1 MSALYQR
8 ARPVTF
14 DEVVGQEHVKD
25 VLTSAVARGLTGHAY
40 LFSGPRGVGKT
51 TTARLLAMAVNCE
64 REDPTERP
72 CGTCESCRLVQGG
85 GHPDVIELDAASNNS
100 VEDVRDLRERVGL
113 ASLRGGTR
121 VWILDEAHMLTR
133 AAANALLKTLEEP
146 PPGLMFVL
154 ATTEPEKLPPT
165 ILSRC
170 QHFRFRRLTDGE
182 ILGKLG
188 RLCEAAGV
196 SAEEAALSLVARA
209 AEGAMRD
216 AESLLERLL
225 VGGEAITAAAVEDA
239 LGLPPR
245 ERLAAL
251 ADALVAGDLAR
262 LLPQAGDLY
271 RAGFAPRTVAEQLAR
286 TLRDRLVGALA
297 SGAADEARLVA
308 LLHALD
314 EEQERFGRRDDLYA
328 LEVALIKASRAG
340 RPAAAEDRARPARE
354 AAPAA
359 APHEG
364 TASTR
369 QPAPAAPPEPAERQ
383 RPAAAPAAAP
393 ESAPPPPPP
402 FDPHPG
408 AGRRPAADAAA
419 EPGAHAGG
427 GPGAQTGGAA
437 EQDADAPP
445 PSASAA
451 GATPPAQDGAGERR
465 SFSWHAVR
473 MAATPQLKAFLQPA
487 KVEESGGRVTLE
499 YGESWRFHYEQ
510 VLARQEEL
518 EELVTRVAGP
528 GYTVELKGP
537 RGAAAG
543 RRRAS
548 AAPAAQP
555 RPPAEPAAPR
565 RHGAGTVER
574 AGERAGPAVAAA
586 PEPTGGPAAPAAS
599 APEAAVAAGGPAAAE
614 PVAPAE
620 AAAPEDEEPLP
631 PPDDGYE
638 ELPPGFWDDEGR
650 DPPPEDEPGPAAGS
664 AGASSLAELQR
675 LFPGRVIE
683 FKPHAAPDEALGV
696 DAAPDAPEGE
706 SQGYDDEGQ
715 DRLGF
720 GVRPDDR

>member
-1 MSALYQR
+1 
-8 ARPVTF
+8 
-14 DEVVGQEHVKD
+14 
-25 VLTSAVARGLTGHAY
+25 
-40 LFSGPRGVGKT
+40 
-51 TTARLLAMAVNCE
+51 
-64 REDPTERP
+64 
-72 CGTCESCRLVQGG
+72 
-85 GHPDVIELDAASNNS
+85 
-100 VEDVRDLRERVGL
+100 
-113 ASLRGGTR
+113 
-121 VWILDEAHMLTR
+121 
-133 AAANALLKTLEEP
+133 
-146 PPGLMFVL
+146 
-154 ATTEPEKLPPT
+154 
-165 ILSRC
+165 
-170 QHFRFRRLTDGE
+170 
-182 ILGKLG
+182 
-188 RLCEAAGV
+188 
-196 SAEEAALSLVARA
+196 
-209 AEGAMRD
+209 
-216 AESLLERLL
+216 
-225 VGGEAITAAAVEDA
+225 
-239 LGLPPR
+239 
-245 ERLAAL
+245 
-251 ADALVAGDLAR
+251 R

-340 RPAAAEDRARPARE
+340 RPAGE

-555 RPPAEPAAPR
+555 RQPAEPAAPR
-565 RHGAGTVER
+565 RHGAGTGER
-574 AGERAGPAVAAA
+574 AGERARPAV
-586 PEPTGGPAAPAAS
+586 
-599 APEAAVAAGGPAAAE
+599 
-614 PVAPAE
+614 
-620 AAAPEDEEPLP
+620 
-631 PPDDGYE
+631 
-638 ELPPGFWDDEGR
+638 
-650 DPPPEDEPGPAAGS
+650 
-664 AGASSLAELQR
+664 
-675 LFPGRVIE
+675 
-683 FKPHAAPDEALGV
+683 
-696 DAAPDAPEGE
+696 
-706 SQGYDDEGQ
+706 
-715 DRLGF
+715 
-720 GVRPDDR
+720 